1 MRRPILPVLAVAAML
16 AIAACGGGGNTG
28 APSQAA
34 PSTAASAAASAAQ
47 SAPAGGSTSVDI
59 KNFAFNPASLTAK
72 VGDKVT
78 WTNSDS
84 AAHTV
89 TFDDGSVD
97 SKNIDS
103 NGTFEHTFSSAGTF
117 AYHCT
122 IHTNM
127 KGTVTVS

>member
-1 MRRPILPVLAVAAML
+1 MRRPLIPALAFAAVLAL
-16 AIAACGGGGNTG
+16 AACGGGSTP

-34 PSTAASAAASAAQ
+34 PSTAASAAQSAA
-47 SAPAGGSTSVDI
+47 GGGGQNVEI
-59 KNFAFNPASLTAK
+59 KNFAFNPATVTAK

-78 WTNSDS
+78 WKNSDS

-97 SKNIDS
+97 SKNIDN
-103 NGTFEHTFSSAGTF
+103 NGTFDHTFSSAGTF
-117 AYHCT
+117 AYHCS

-127 KGTVTVS
+127 KGTITVS